1 MYRVSEKQELAKY
14 KQIGKSA
21 QDYYEESQS
30 NKAGV
35 KGNSLRPT
43 EESSTT
49 KTDNGLLI
57 KRERVEDGQMEV
69 SVIKGE
75 NFEQLQISQGGAVS
89 KIQDP
94 RVGGAKIIFDSRLDK
109 FSTP

>member
-1 MYRVSEKQELAKY
+1 MNRDKMREDFEELDKMYRVSEKQELAKY

-21 QDYYEESQS
+21 QDYYEESLS

-57 KRERVEDGQMEV
+57 KRDRVEDGQMEV

-75 NFEQLQISQGGAVS
+75 NFEQL
-89 KIQDP
+89 
-94 RVGGAKIIFDSRLDK
+94 
-109 FSTP
+109 

>member
-1 MYRVSEKQELAKY
+1 LDEEHGVNRDRMREDFEELDKMYRVSEKQELAKY

-21 QDYYEESQS
+21 QDYYDESQS

-35 KGNSLRPT
+35 KANSLRPT
-43 EESSTT
+43 EDSSTT

-75 NFEQLQISQGGAVS
+75 NFEQL
-89 KIQDP
+89 
-94 RVGGAKIIFDSRLDK
+94 
-109 FSTP
+109 

>member
-1 MYRVSEKQELAKY
+1 MNRDRMREDFEELDKMYRVSEKQELAKY

-21 QDYYEESQS
+21 QDYYDESQS

-35 KGNSLRPT
+35 KANSLRPA
-43 EESSTT
+43 EDSSTT

-75 NFEQLQISQGGAVS
+75 NFEQL
-89 KIQDP
+89 
-94 RVGGAKIIFDSRLDK
+94 
-109 FSTP
+109 